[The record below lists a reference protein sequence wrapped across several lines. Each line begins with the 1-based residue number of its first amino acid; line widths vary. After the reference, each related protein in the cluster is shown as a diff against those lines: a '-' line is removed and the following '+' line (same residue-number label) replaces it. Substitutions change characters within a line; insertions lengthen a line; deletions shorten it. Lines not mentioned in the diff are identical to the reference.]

1 MKLSVIVPYYRD
13 VASLGKFLPQN
24 RERLPEAEFTVVGAE
39 ADAPAEDIS
48 RMAGARWVQAAG
60 AGRGRQMN
68 EGAALANGEVYLFLH
83 ADTLLPKEAATAIER
98 SLDQGYAGGA
108 FSRRFDSPSLVLR
121 GTCWLADQ
129 RGRLSGWFLGD
140 QAIFCA
146 RSLFEEVGG
155 YADWVA
161 FEDLDLVR
169 RMRRR
174 AKTTLLRARVLS
186 SARRFARRG
195 ALRQTLRDFFLTL
208 QWLGGRSFARKGDH
222 E

>member
-13 VASLGKFLPQN
+13 VVSLGEFLPQN
-24 RERLPEAEFTVVGAE
+24 RERLPDAEFLVVGAE
-39 ADAPAEDIS
+39 ADVSAEDIS
-48 RMAGARWVQAAG
+48 RKAGARWVQAEG
-60 AGRGRQMN
+60 PGRGRQMN
-68 EGAALANGEVYLFLH
+68 EGAALASGEVYLFLH
-83 ADTLLPKEAATAIER
+83 ADTLLPKEAVAAIER

-108 FSRRFDSPSLVLR
+108 FSRRFDSTSLVLR

-140 QAIFCA
+140 QAIFCTRA
-146 RSLFEEVGG
+146 LFEEVGG

-161 FEDLDLVR
+161 FEDLDLAR

-174 AKTTLLRARVLS
+174 AKTTLLGARVLS
-186 SARRFARRG
+186 SARRFDRRG
-195 ALRQTLRDFFLTL
+195 AWRQTLKDFFLTL